1 MKKKLIAGIIV
12 AGAIASASLSAYAAN
27 SATMTVNGVSISC
40 SHSRKAYNDSNPF
53 TSDYVTATATA
64 ANTMESMSTT
74 AKIYYALGSELK
86 SAVNS
91 EDVVDAK
98 KCEAKVTSEFM
109 SSSYDGAGAYNAS
122 YGIYHNSTTTGNF

>member
-1 MKKKLIAGIIV
+1 MKKLIAGIVV
-12 AGAIASASLSAYAAN
+12 AGAIATVSLSAYAAT

-40 SHSRKAYNDSNPF
+40 SHSRMAYNDNNPF

-91 EDVVDAK
+91 EDVIDAK
-98 KCEAKVTSEFM
+98 KCEATATSAFM
-109 SSSYDGAGAYNAS
+109 SSSYDGAGAYNAR
-122 YGIYHNSTTTGNF
+122 YGMYSDSTTTGKF

>member
-1 MKKKLIAGIIV
+1 MKKKLIAGIVV
-12 AGAIASASLSAYAAN
+12 AGAIAASLSAYAAN
-27 SATMTVNGVSISC
+27 SSTMTVNGVSISC
-40 SHSRKAYNDSNPF
+40 FHSRKAYNDSNPF

-91 EDVVDAK
+91 EDVIDAK
-98 KCEAKVTSEFM
+98 KCEAKATAEFM
-109 SSSYDGAGAYNAS
+109 SSSYAGAGAYNAS
-122 YGIYHNSTTTGNF
+122 YGIYSDSTTTGNF